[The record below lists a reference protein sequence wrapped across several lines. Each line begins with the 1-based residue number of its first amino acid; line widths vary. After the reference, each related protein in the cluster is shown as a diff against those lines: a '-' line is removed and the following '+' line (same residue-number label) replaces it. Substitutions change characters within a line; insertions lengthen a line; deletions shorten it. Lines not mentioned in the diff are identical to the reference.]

1 MPNCQKFKLAIFSI
15 FNELLSTQNVN
26 IARFARNVEWDIL
39 SDFYPMCLKQDLVYA
54 TLQKL
59 SHLRVKWG
67 IEHLHLNFHPQLT
80 SLLWVSIFALLAFQF
95 PDYFL
100 SRFSTA
106 IKFLTA
112 ISSATKPPCLK
123 ITEKVAFDIA
133 SEASYVFNLNGQKFI
148 EMPKMFIL
156 ATFWKPKTCCHTV
169 LPDRLV
175 G

>member
-1 MPNCQKFKLAIFSI
+1 MSHLKFWILAFLTNFCPIKIDLSGNTVWPQSSDFQKHAKLTIFGI

-39 SDFYPMCLKQDLVYA
+39 SDFQTMCLKQDLVYA

-100 SRFSTA
+100 SRFSRA
-106 IKFLTA
+106 IKILTA
-112 ISSATKPPCLK
+112 ISSAT
-123 ITEKVAFDIA
+123 THGV
-133 SEASYVFNLNGQKFI
+133 
-148 EMPKMFIL
+148 
-156 ATFWKPKTCCHTV
+156 W
-169 LPDRLV
+169 
-175 G
+175 

>member
-1 MPNCQKFKLAIFSI
+1 MFENQPKCRISVFQFWPFFGI

-39 SDFYPMCLKQDLVYA
+39 SNFQTMCLKQDLVYA

-100 SRFSTA
+100 SRFSRA
-106 IKFLTA
+106 IKNFDCHKQCHQATVFENHRKKSHSTLRAKRATFTFWVDK
-112 ISSATKPPCLK
+112 SSLK
-123 ITEKVAFDIA
+123 
-133 SEASYVFNLNGQKFI
+133 
-148 EMPKMFIL
+148 MPKGQFGGQ
-156 ATFWKPKTCCHTV
+156 AV
-169 LPDRLV
+169 LPDR
-175 G
+175 